1 MSILDSLKER
11 CSPEARGRH
20 GDLPQQLLGR
30 ADRERLLPRYWTT
43 ASENP

>member
-20 GDLPQQLLGR
+20 GDLPQLLGR